1 MSEDAGTVAYE
12 LSQPDTLRVRVAGT
26 WGVHPGMPLADD
38 AAGHLVSP
46 ELKRVVFDAQ
56 ALAGW
61 DGGLLAYV
69 VGVVRSA
76 AERGLDVDTSG
87 LPQGV
92 RKLVEIATA
101 VPETSGTG
109 RGGAR
114 APWIQRVGSSALEA
128 SRDAM
133 GAVSFLGEAVTA
145 LFRFCTGRA
154 QCRRSDIL
162 LFIQQCGVDALGIVT
177 LISFLV
183 GLILAFVGAQ
193 QLAIFGATAYTANLV
208 GIAMARE
215 LAPIMVAIVMAGRT
229 GAAYAAQ
236 LGTMTVNE
244 EIDALQTFGI
254 SPMEFLVLPR
264 MLALILMLPLL
275 CLYADTVGI
284 AGGGVVATTIYG
296 IPAEQYWQQTK
307 AAMSVNQVAVGVG
320 KCAVFGV
327 LVALTGCLKG
337 IRSGRS
343 ASAVGQ
349 AATSAVVA
357 SIVLI
362 IVTDA
367 IFAALLG
374 FGEMA

>member
-1 MSEDAGTVAYE
+1 MSDEAGTVAYE
-12 LSQPDTLRVRVAGT
+12 QPTPDTLKVSVGGT
-26 WGVHPGMPLADD
+26 WCVHPGMPLADD
-38 AAGHLVSP
+38 ASERLAAPGLA
-46 ELKRVVFDAQ
+46 RVVFDAQ
-56 ALAGW
+56 TLSAW

-76 AERGLDVDTSG
+76 TERGLDVDTSA
-87 LPQGV
+87 LPEGV
-92 RKLVEIATA
+92 RNLVEIATA

-109 RGGAR
+109 RGGERPA
-114 APWIQRVGSSALEA
+114 WLERVGGSALQTA
-128 SRDAM
+128 RDAM
-133 GAVSFLGEAVTA
+133 GAVEFLGEAATA
-145 LFRFCTGRA
+145 FGRFCIGRA
-154 QCRRSDIL
+154 RCRRSDIL
-162 LFIQQCGVDALGIVT
+162 LFTQQCGAEALGIVT

-193 QLAIFGATAYTANLV
+193 QLALFGATAYTANLV

-215 LAPIMVAIVMAGRT
+215 MAPIMVAVVMAGRT

-244 EIDALQTFGI
+244 EIDALQTFGF

-264 MLALILMLPLL
+264 MLALIVMLPLL
-275 CLYADTVGI
+275 CLYADAVGI
-284 AGGGVVATTIYG
+284 AGGGVVATGIYG
-296 IPAEQYWQQTK
+296 IPAEQYWAQTK
-307 AAMSVNQVAVGVG
+307 AAMSIDHVAVGVG

-349 AATSAVVA
+349 AATSAVVT

-362 IVTDA
+362 IVTDSL
-367 IFAALLG
+367 FAVLLG
-374 FGEMA
+374 FGAMT

>member
-12 LSQPDTLRVRVAGT
+12 LSQPDTLQVRVAGT

-38 AAGHLVSP
+38 AVGHLETP
-46 ELKRVVFDAQ
+46 ALKRVVFDAQ
-56 ALAGW
+56 ELAGW

-69 VGVVRSA
+69 VGVVRAA
-76 AERGLDVDTSG
+76 AERGLDVETSG

-92 RKLVEIATA
+92 RNLVEIATA
-101 VPETSGTG
+101 VPETVGTG

-114 APWIQRVGSSALEA
+114 DPWLQRVGTSAQQT
-128 SRDAM
+128 SRDVM
-133 GAVSFLGEAVTA
+133 SAVEFLGEAVTA
-145 LFRFCTGRA
+145 LGRFCIGRA
-154 QCRRSDIL
+154 RCRRSDIM

-215 LAPIMVAIVMAGRT
+215 MAPIMVAIVMAGRT

-275 CLYADTVGI
+275 CLYADAVGI
-284 AGGGVVATTIYG
+284 AGGGVVATFIYD

-307 AAMSVNQVAVGVG
+307 AAMSVDQVGVG
-320 KCAVFGV
+320 VFKCAVFGV

-349 AATSAVVA
+349 AATSAVVV

-367 IFAALLG
+367 LFAALLG
-374 FGEMA
+374 FGAMT